1 MPNVA
6 SFDNEPKPKK
16 KKEKKKSK
24 GKNSPAAT
32 PAVDNDE
39 LTESDDPPALPKPPR
54 HRKNAKLTAGDRD
67 QIAELVA
74 QKMNPSA
81 NSESGRL
88 LSVDQLIQL

>member
-32 PAVDNDE
+32 PADDNDE
-39 LTESDDPPALPKPPR
+39 LTESDDPSTTKAAPTSKECKANRGRPR
-54 HRKNAKLTAGDRD
+54 SNCRVGG
-67 QIAELVA
+67 AEDEPIC
-74 QKMNPSA
+74 KF
-81 NSESGRL
+81 
-88 LSVDQLIQL
+88 

>member
-32 PAVDNDE
+32 PADDNDE

-67 QIAELVA
+67 QIAELV
-74 QKMNPSA
+74 
-81 NSESGRL
+81 GRAE
-88 LSVDQLIQL
+88 DEPICKF